1 MMVTCLMGMGSLTMD
16 LSIWVAQKMGMPNLL
31 HSAVICFLVIF
42 SVGISTCQDGFS
54 LVLDSLLILD
64 LGDNPDVL
72 AFLMTV
78 IALAALS
85 HLPPD
90 TALCTCIW

>member
-1 MMVTCLMGMGSLTMD
+1 MPSLACLD
-16 LSIWVAQKMGMPNLL
+16 N
-31 HSAVICFLVIF
+31 
-42 SVGISTCQDGFS
+42 FS

-64 LGDNPDVL
+64 LGDDPDVL

-78 IALAALS
+78 FTLAALS

-90 TALCTCIW
+90 TVYLYLVNSS